1 MAVRNLLN
9 AFHIAGISVY
19 MDRNDRGSFFRDQAL
34 QFVHIDRIILFI
46 DIAEDRSQTIAHNG
60 VGRGSKAERRGN
72 DLPGQLHG
80 LQRQFQRHMAVHKQ
94 FQIRC
99 L

>member
-19 MDRNDRGSFFRDQAL
+19 MNRNNRRSFFRDQAL
-34 QFVHIDRIILFI
+34 QFVHIDGVVLFI
-46 DIAEDRSQTIAHNG
+46 DIAEDRSQAIAHNG
-60 VGRGSKAERRGN
+60 VGRGGKTERRG
-72 DLPGQLHG
+72 DDFPGQLHS
-80 LQRQFQRHMAVHKQ
+80 LQRQFQRHMAVYKQ